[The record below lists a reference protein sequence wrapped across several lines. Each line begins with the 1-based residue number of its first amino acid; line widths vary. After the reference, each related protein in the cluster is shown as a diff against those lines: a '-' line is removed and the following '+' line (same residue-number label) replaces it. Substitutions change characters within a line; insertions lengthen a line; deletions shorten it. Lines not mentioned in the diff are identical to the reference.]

1 MYAGFSYVKACTAH
15 SLSNCENPL
24 ILDGSMLLH
33 KISLIFSG
41 ILFLLG
47 CVTLGIS
54 IFFSDVL
61 ARIFIIY
68 LTTHPTSFSDNILY
82 VNSKN
87 FYFLAVAELIL
98 GAVGYLYH
106 SKKAE

>member
-1 MYAGFSYVKACTAH
+1 M
-15 SLSNCENPL
+15 
-24 ILDGSMLLH
+24 ILH
-33 KISLIFSG
+33 KISSIISG

-47 CVTLGIS
+47 CITLGIA

-61 ARIFIIY
+61 PRIFMIY
-68 LTTHPTSFSDNILY
+68 LMTHPTSFSDNILY

-98 GAVGYLYH
+98 GAVGYFYH

>member
-1 MYAGFSYVKACTAH
+1 M
-15 SLSNCENPL
+15 
-24 ILDGSMLLH
+24 H
-33 KISLIFSG
+33 KISAIFCG

-61 ARIFIIY
+61 SRIFVIY
-68 LTTHPTSFSDNILY
+68 LMTHPTSFSDDILY
-82 VNSKN
+82 INSRN

-98 GAVGYLYH
+98 GAVGYFYH